1 MERRKN
7 EDKITKGFNTSTE
20 NGNASW
26 RGRMLT
32 QRQVKEVVKLLK
44 SKDLSYRPLFQQVF
58 ESGGYMW
65 ATDGYVTFELF
76 ECNDSTI
83 GKCAGLNTLQRWLA
97 TSSNKDMFSDWEDL
111 YDDMPNICD
120 IVHGE
125 FTPSSGIKLDIKKL
139 KQCCDFLKTTQ
150 FTIKTSSKNNYLHQV
165 IPINDSRTVLEQ
177 AMDSK
182 AYIMGLK

>member
-1 MERRKN
+1 MYNVNISKQGKERM
-7 EDKITKGFNTSTE
+7 G
-20 NGNASW
+20 
-26 RGRMLT
+26 LT

-44 SKDLSYRPLFQQVF
+44 SKDLNYRPAFQQVF

-76 ECNDSTI
+76 ECNELTI

-97 TSSNKDMFSDWEDL
+97 TSSNKDMFGDWEDL
-111 YDDMPNICD
+111 HDDMPAMCNI
-120 IVHGE
+120 IHGE
-125 FTPSSGIKLDIKKL
+125 FVPSADIKLDIKKL

-150 FTIKTSSKNNYLHQV
+150 FAIKTSSKNKNLNQV
-165 IPINDSRTVLEQ
+165 IPINDSRSFLEQ

>member
-1 MERRKN
+1 MN
-7 EDKITKGFNTSTE
+7 
-20 NGNASW
+20 
-26 RGRMLT
+26 LT

-44 SKDLSYRPLFQQVF
+44 SKDLSYRPVFQQVF

-76 ECNDSTI
+76 ECNASTL

-97 TSSNKDMFSDWEDL
+97 TSNNKDMFGDWEDL
-111 YDDMPNICD
+111 HDTMPDICS
-120 IVHGE
+120 IIHGE
-125 FTPSSGIKLDIKKL
+125 FVPSTEIKLDIKKL

-150 FTIKTSSKNNYLHQV
+150 FAIKTSSKNSHLNQV
-165 IPINDSRTVLEQ
+165 IPINDTRTILEK

>member
-1 MERRKN
+1 MK
-7 EDKITKGFNTSTE
+7 
-20 NGNASW
+20 
-26 RGRMLT
+26 LT

-44 SKDLSYRPLFQQVF
+44 SKDLSYRPAFQQVF

-76 ECNDSTI
+76 KCDASTL
-83 GKCAGLNTLQRWLA
+83 GKCAGLNNLKRWLA
-97 TSSNKDMFSDWEDL
+97 ISSNKDMFSDWEDL
-111 YDDMPNICD
+111 NNGMPDMCKI
-120 IVHGE
+120 IHGE
-125 FTPSSGIKLDIKKL
+125 FVPSGEIKLDIKKL

-150 FTIKTSSKNNYLHQV
+150 FAINTSSKNNYLHQV
-165 IPINDSRTVLEQ
+165 IPINDTRPILEQ

>member
-1 MERRKN
+1 MK
-7 EDKITKGFNTSTE
+7 
-20 NGNASW
+20 
-26 RGRMLT
+26 LT

-44 SKDLSYRPLFQQVF
+44 SKELNFRPVFQQVF

-76 ECNDSTI
+76 KCDASTL
-83 GKCAGLNTLQRWLA
+83 GKCAGLNTLKRWLA
-97 TSSNKDMFSDWEDL
+97 TSGNKDTFSEWEDL

-120 IVHGE
+120 IIHGE
-125 FTPSSGIKLDIKKL
+125 FTPSAEIKLDIKKL

-150 FTIKTSSKNNYLHQV
+150 FAIKTSSKNKNLNQV
-165 IPINDSRTVLEQ
+165 IPINDTRSLLEK

>member
-1 MERRKN
+1 M
-7 EDKITKGFNTSTE
+7 I
-20 NGNASW
+20 
-26 RGRMLT
+26 T

-44 SKDLSYRPLFQQVF
+44 SKDLNFRPVFQQVF

-76 ECNDSTI
+76 KCNESTI
-83 GKCAGLNTLQRWLA
+83 GKCARLNTLQRWLA

-111 YDDMPNICD
+111 SDDMPNICD

-125 FTPSSGIKLDIKKL
+125 FTPSAEIKLDIKKL

-150 FTIKTSSKNNYLHQV
+150 FAIKTSSKNKNLNQV
-165 IPINDSRTVLEQ
+165 IPINDTRSFLEK

>member
-1 MERRKN
+1 M
-7 EDKITKGFNTSTE
+7 
-20 NGNASW
+20 W

-44 SKDLSYRPLFQQVF
+44 SKDLSYRPVFQQVF

-76 ECNDSTI
+76 ECNESTL
-83 GKCAGLNTLQRWLA
+83 GKCAELNTLQRWLA
-97 TSSNKDMFSDWEDL
+97 TSSNKDMFSEWEDL
-111 YDDMPNICD
+111 SDAMPQMCNI
-120 IVHGE
+120 IHGE
-125 FTPSSGIKLDIKKL
+125 FTPSVEIKLDIKKL
-139 KQCCDFLKTTQ
+139 KHCCEFLKTTQ
-150 FTIKTSSKNNYLHQV
+150 FAIKTSSKNHNLNQV
-165 IPINDSRTVLEQ
+165 IPINDSRSFLER

>member
-1 MERRKN
+1 
-7 EDKITKGFNTSTE
+7 
-20 NGNASW
+20 
-26 RGRMLT
+26 MLT

-44 SKDLSYRPLFQQVF
+44 SKDLNYRPVFQQVF

-65 ATDGYVTFELF
+65 ATDGYVAFELF
-76 ECNDSTI
+76 ECNDLTL

-97 TSSNKDMFSDWEDL
+97 TSNNKDMFSDWEDL
-111 YDDMPNICD
+111 NDAMPDMCSI
-120 IVHGE
+120 IHGD
-125 FTPSSGIKLDIKKL
+125 FAPSVVIKLDIKKL

-150 FTIKTSSKNNYLHQV
+150 FAIKTSSKNNYLNQV
-165 IPINDSRTVLEQ
+165 IPINDTRTVLER

>member
-1 MERRKN
+1 MYK
-7 EDKITKGFNTSTE
+7 KALAITKNIIYNVSIVSKE
-20 NGNASW
+20 
-26 RGRMLT
+26 RKMMLT

-44 SKDLSYRPLFQQVF
+44 SKDLNYRPAFQQVF

-76 ECNDSTI
+76 KCDASTL

-97 TSSNKDMFSDWEDL
+97 TSNNKDLFSDWEDL
-111 YDDMPNICD
+111 SDAMPDMCN

-125 FTPSSGIKLDIKKL
+125 FIPSVEIKLDIKKL

-150 FTIKTSSKNNYLHQV
+150 FTINTSSKNHHLHQV
-165 IPINDSRTVLEQ
+165 IPINDTRAFLEKS
-177 AMDSK
+177 MDSK

>member
-1 MERRKN
+1 M
-7 EDKITKGFNTSTE
+7 T
-20 NGNASW
+20 
-26 RGRMLT
+26 LT

-44 SKDLSYRPLFQQVF
+44 SKDLNYRPTFQQVF

-76 ECNDSTI
+76 ECNESTI
-83 GKCAGLNTLQRWLA
+83 GKCAGLNTLKRWLA
-97 TSSNKDMFSDWEDL
+97 TSNNKDMFGEWEDL
-111 YDDMPNICD
+111 SDAMPNIYD

-125 FTPSSGIKLDIKKL
+125 FIPSAEIKLDIKKL

-150 FTIKTSSKNNYLHQV
+150 FTINTSSKNHHLHQV
-165 IPINDSRTVLEQ
+165 IPINDSRTFLEQ

>member
-1 MERRKN
+1 MN
-7 EDKITKGFNTSTE
+7 
-20 NGNASW
+20 
-26 RGRMLT
+26 LT

-44 SKDLSYRPLFQQVF
+44 SKDLDYRPAFQQVF

-76 ECNDSTI
+76 KCDASTI
-83 GKCAGLNTLQRWLA
+83 WKCAGLNTLQRWLA
-97 TSSNKDMFSDWEDL
+97 TSSNKDMFSEWEDL
-111 YDDMPNICD
+111 SDAMPNMCNI
-120 IVHGE
+120 IHGD
-125 FTPSSGIKLDIKKL
+125 FTPSVEIKLDIKKL

-150 FTIKTSSKNNYLHQV
+150 FKIKTSSKNPNLNQV
-165 IPINDSRTVLEQ
+165 IPINDSRTDLER